1 MSDQVA
7 PHLNKVLADAV
18 VFAYKLHNHH
28 WFVKGRSFFT
38 LHEQFESMY
47 NTWGAHIDDIAERV
61 LQIGGRPLPT
71 LASALEIAA
80 VREQTATPDADAM
93 VRTTIDDLQTIR
105 ARVLAAIEAA
115 ELAGDRST
123 GNLLDGIL
131 DGLEKSAWMLR
142 AHLA

>member
-1 MSDQVA
+1 MSDQVT

-28 WFVKGRSFFT
+28 WFVKGRSFFA
-38 LHEQFESMY
+38 LHEQFEALY
-47 NTWGAHIDDIAERV
+47 TAWGAHIDDLAERV

-71 LASALEIAA
+71 LASALEITA
-80 VREQTATPDADAM
+80 VREQTGTPDADAM
-93 VRTTIDDLQTIR
+93 VRTTLDDLALIR
-105 ARVLAAIEAA
+105 TRILAAIEAA
-115 ELAGDRST
+115 EQADDRST

-142 AHLA
+142 AHIA